1 MVPLCPCGSGLSY
14 VTCCGLRH
22 NGRKPAETAEALM
35 RSRYSAYVMGLG
47 EYLLATQAPA
57 AGTHSA
63 EELSTWGRR
72 VKWLGLRI
80 LHVDRGGPTDARGT
94 VEFEATYQDGEQLV
108 TQREVSRFDRVG
120 GKWRYLEGRASRR

>member
-1 MVPLCPCGSGLSY
+1 
-14 VTCCGLRH
+14 
-22 NGRKPAETAEALM
+22 LM